1 LLKFEA
7 KMIPFVHSSRCVIR
21 NLPELLESYHA
32 RGGAIVEYQRVWSC
46 LVMSRKSNHFVW
58 VPPEANRVM
67 RSLPDTLTTLI
78 LGWWSLFGMVWTV
91 GALVRNLSGGRDVT
105 DELLKAT
112 GGGDVALARD
122 AVNAD
127 IRAKR
132 RQSIRAVIY
141 FLAFM
146 GVIGIIAY
154 FCRNLG
160 GPPESASTPDA
171 AGAARTPASANAI
184 RTAQPAPAAPASASS
199 TVRLQAIFYN
209 PGGRST
215 AVINGKTLSVGD
227 RFDNYTV
234 QAISQRSVTLQS
246 ADGRKIA
253 FDFSGH

>member
-1 LLKFEA
+1 
-7 KMIPFVHSSRCVIR
+7 
-21 NLPELLESYHA
+21 
-32 RGGAIVEYQRVWSC
+32 
-46 LVMSRKSNHFVW
+46 MSRKSNHFVW
-58 VPPEANRVM
+58 VPADANRVM
-67 RSLPDTLTTLI
+67 RSLPDTLATLI
-78 LGWWSLFGMVWTV
+78 FGWWSLFGMVWTV

-160 GPPESASTPDA
+160 GPPENAPAPAA
-171 AGAARTPASANAI
+171 AGAARPPASANAI
-184 RTAQPAPAAPASASS
+184 RTAQPAPAAPASASA
-199 TVRLQAIFYN
+199 TMHLQAIFYN

-227 RFDNYTV
+227 RFDSYTV

-246 ADGRKIA
+246 ADGRNIA